1 LFKIKKRYLPTP
13 SATPNKTREKINM
26 LTEDEIIGV
35 KRVINDQSKTDKVS
49 IFFPP
54 NLFEKLPP
62 IILNF

>member
-1 LFKIKKRYLPTP
+1 
-13 SATPNKTREKINM
+13 M